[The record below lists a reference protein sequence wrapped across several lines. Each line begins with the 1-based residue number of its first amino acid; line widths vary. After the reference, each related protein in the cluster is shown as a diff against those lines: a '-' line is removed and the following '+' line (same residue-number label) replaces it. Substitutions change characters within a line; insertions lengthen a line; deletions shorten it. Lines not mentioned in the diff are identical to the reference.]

1 MPSGILPQFQRV
13 NAGVPVSMIR
23 KSLRPREKC
32 LILLVFVTLGVV
44 CFGAFFY
51 LPDYGKVKPS
61 IPGDKSVY
69 YKVYQHVQ
77 KAGEDLLLPPSNFG
91 KVKINKNL
99 ECFSYLKNSVL

>member
-1 MPSGILPQFQRV
+1 VSETSGAQLKMPAGLLPQYQRV

-32 LILLVFVTLGVV
+32 LILLVFATLGVV

-51 LPDYGKVKPS
+51 LPDYGKVKPG
-61 IPGDKSVY
+61 PDRSVY

-77 KAGEDLLLPPSNFG
+77 KAGEELLMPPFA
-91 KVKINKNL
+91 KV
-99 ECFSYLKNSVL
+99 LK